1 MNKGSSDEL
10 IIANKELL
18 FQNGEKEKRAK
29 ELIIANKELA
39 YQNNEK
45 EKRAAEL
52 IIAND
57 ELAFQNSEKEK
68 RANELA
74 IANKELAFQNSEKE
88 KRAAELIIANK
99 ELVFQNQEKQKR
111 ADELI
116 VANRELVFQNDEK
129 QKKAEELTRA
139 YDKIKSTEV
148 FLKEYIHGLEEMMFM
163 THHKVRQP
171 VANILG
177 ISQMLSQFISSP
189 ATLKKLIGY
198 MEVSALILDD
208 FTKELTAFIEN
219 LEKKGKNNKG

>member
-1 MNKGSSDEL
+1 MNKGPSEEL

-18 FQNGEKEKRAK
+18 FQNSEKEKRAK
-29 ELIIANKELA
+29 ELVIANKELA

-52 IIAND
+52 IIANN

-74 IANKELAFQNSEKE
+74 IANRELAFQNSEKE
-88 KRAAELIIANK
+88 NRAQELIIANK
-99 ELVFQNQEKQKR
+99 ELV
-111 ADELI
+111 
-116 VANRELVFQNDEK
+116 VQNDEK

-148 FLKEYIHGLEEMMFM
+148 FLKEYIQGLEEMMFM

-177 ISQMLSQFISSP
+177 IAQMLSQFISSP

-208 FTKELTAFIEN
+208 FTKELTSFIEN